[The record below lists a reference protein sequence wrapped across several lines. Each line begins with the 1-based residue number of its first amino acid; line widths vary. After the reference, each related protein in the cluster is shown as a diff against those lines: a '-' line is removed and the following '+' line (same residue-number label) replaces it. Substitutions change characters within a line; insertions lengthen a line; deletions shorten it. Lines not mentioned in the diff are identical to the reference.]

1 MSEAPL
7 IGSQEHRDLR
17 KQESGR
23 VAIVGALVNIILSA
37 VKVIVG
43 IIGNSQAL
51 IVDGIHS
58 LSDLMTDIL
67 VLVASHQ
74 ASHGPDEN
82 HPYGHGRFET
92 AATLALGAFLVLV
105 AGGIMWDSIERLFQ
119 AAHTQ
124 APKAMALYAALFSIL
139 ANEAL
144 YWYTILVARRINSE
158 LLRANAWHHRSD
170 AVSSIV
176 VLIGVGGAML
186 GHGWLDL
193 AAALIVGAMVA
204 KIGWDLGWGAM
215 RELVDESL
223 EEDKVE
229 KIRHIITRIPGVSSL
244 HMLRTRRQGH
254 EAMAD
259 VHVQVNPRISVSEG
273 HMIAIAVEEQIKAEI
288 EEISDVTVHIDPE
301 DDETMPTCKGLPLRG
316 EAEKILQEAWKTLDC
331 LGRQENILLH
341 YLGGKIDLEVFYP
354 LDCYISRKAAE
365 SLQNAMQ
372 QSLRN
377 YPDFG
382 EVHLYFGGVSHPEGA
397 PPQQ

>member
-1 MSEAPL
+1 MTDMPQ

-17 KQESGR
+17 RSESGR
-23 VAIVGALVNIILSA
+23 VAVVGAAVNIILSV
-37 VKVIVG
+37 VKVVVG
-43 IIGNSQAL
+43 VMGNSQAL

-67 VLVASHQ
+67 VLVASHH

-105 AGGIMWDSIERLFQ
+105 AGGIMWDSVERLMRGGEAQ
-119 AAHTQ
+119 SPAAI
-124 APKAMALYAALFSIL
+124 ALYAALFSIL

-144 YWYTILVARRINSE
+144 YWYTIIVARRINSE

-186 GHGWLDL
+186 GHHWLDL

-223 EEDKVE
+223 EEDKVDE
-229 KIRHIITRIPGVSSL
+229 IRTIIRNIPGVSSL

-259 VHVQVNPRISVSEG
+259 VHVQVAPWISVSEG
-273 HMIAIAVEEQIKAEI
+273 HMISIAVEEQIKANI
-288 EEISDVTVHIDPE
+288 EEIADVTVHIDPE
-301 DDETMPTCKGLPLRG
+301 DDETTPTCKGLPLR
-316 EAEKILQEAWKTLDC
+316 EQALETLQEAWKELDC
-331 LGRQENILLH
+331 LGKQERILLH
-341 YLGGKIDLEVFYP
+341 YLGGKIDLDIFFP
-354 LDCYISRKAAE
+354 LQCYENTGQAAE
-365 SLQNAMQ
+365 LRQ
-372 QSLRN
+372 QMNRLLKD
-377 YPDFG
+377 YPEFG
-382 EVHLYFGGVSHPEGA
+382 EVRLYFG
-397 PPQQ
+397 

>member
-1 MSEAPL
+1 MGSSPR

-23 VAIVGALVNIILSA
+23 VAIVGAVVNLVLSA
-37 VKVIVG
+37 VKVVVG
-43 IIGNSQAL
+43 ILGNSQAL
-51 IVDGIHS
+51 IIDGIHS

-67 VLVASHQ
+67 VLVASHH
-74 ASHGPDEN
+74 ASHGPDQN

-105 AGGIMWDSIERLFQ
+105 AGGIMWDSIERLTHAGD
-119 AAHTQ
+119 AAT
-124 APKAMALYAALFSIL
+124 PKAIALYAALFSIL

-144 YWYTILVARRINSE
+144 YWYTIIVARRINSE

-176 VLIGVGGAML
+176 VLVGVAGAML

-229 KIRHIITRIPGVSSL
+229 RIRHIITDIPGVRSL

-259 VHVQVNPRISVSEG
+259 VHVQVDPMISVSEG
-273 HMIAIAVEEQIKAEI
+273 HMVAIAVEEQIKADI
-288 EEISDVTVHIDPE
+288 EEISDITVHIDPE
-301 DDETMPTCKGLPLRG
+301 DDETMPTCKGLPLRN
-316 EAEKILQEAWKTLDC
+316 EAEATLREAWKALDC
-331 LGRQENILLH
+331 LDRQERILLH
-341 YLGGKIDLEVFYP
+341 YLGGRIDLEVFYP
-354 LDCYISRKAAE
+354 LHCYKSREAATRLQQAMQE
-365 SLQNAMQ
+365 SLEN
-372 QSLRN
+372 L
-377 YPDFG
+377 PDFG
-382 EVHLYFGGVSHPEGA
+382 EVRLYFGGMAHPEGA
-397 PPQQ
+397 

>member
-1 MSEAPL
+1 MSETPQ

-17 KQESGR
+17 KEESGR
-23 VAIVGALVNIILSA
+23 VAVVGAVVNLILSA
-37 VKVIVG
+37 IKVVVG

-51 IVDGIHS
+51 IIDGIHS
-58 LSDLMTDIL
+58 LSDLMTDVL
-67 VLVASHQ
+67 VLLASHH

-105 AGGIMWDSIERLFQ
+105 AGGIMWDSIERLSH
-119 AAHTQ
+119 AGDAETPR
-124 APKAMALYAALFSIL
+124 AIALYAALFSIL

-144 YWYTILVARRINSE
+144 YWYTLIVARRINSE

-170 AVSSIV
+170 AISSIV
-176 VLIGVGGAML
+176 VLIGVAGAML

-193 AAALIVGAMVA
+193 AAALIVGGMVA
-204 KIGWDLGWGAM
+204 KIGWDLGWSAM

-229 KIRHIITRIPGVSSL
+229 QIRRIIRDIPGVSSL

-259 VHVQVNPRISVSEG
+259 VHVQVDPMISVSEG

-301 DDETMPTCKGLPLRG
+301 DDETMPTCKGLPLRD
-316 EAEKILQEAWKTLDC
+316 EVNARLREAWGELKC
-331 LGRQENILLH
+331 LGREDRILLH
-341 YLGGKIDLEVFYP
+341 YLRGRINLEVFFP
-354 LDCYISRKAAE
+354 LACYQGQEAATALRKK
-365 SLQNAMQ
+365 MQ
-372 QSLRN
+372 EALRD

-382 EVHLYFGGVSHPEGA
+382 EVRLYFG
-397 PPQQ
+397 

>member
-1 MSEAPL
+1 MTDIPQ

-17 KQESGR
+17 RSESGR
-23 VAIVGALVNIILSA
+23 VAVVGAVVNVILSV
-37 VKVIVG
+37 VKVVVG
-43 IIGNSQAL
+43 VIGNSQAL

-67 VLVASHQ
+67 VLVASRH

-105 AGGIMWDSIERLFQ
+105 AGGIMWDSVERLMRGGEAQ
-119 AAHTQ
+119 SPEAI
-124 APKAMALYAALFSIL
+124 ALYAALFSIL

-144 YWYTILVARRINSE
+144 YWYTIVVARRINSE

-204 KIGWDLGWGAM
+204 KIGWDLGWSAM

-223 EEDKVE
+223 EEDKVDE
-229 KIRHIITRIPGVSSL
+229 IRTIIRNIPGVRSL

-259 VHVQVNPRISVSEG
+259 VHVQVAPWISVSEG
-273 HMIAIAVEEQIKAEI
+273 HMISIAVEEQIKANI
-288 EEISDVTVHIDPE
+288 EEIADVTVHIDPE
-301 DDETMPTCKGLPLRG
+301 DDETAPTCKGLPLR
-316 EAEKILQEAWKTLDC
+316 EQALETLQEAWSELEC
-331 LGRQENILLH
+331 LGRQKRILLH
-341 YLGGKIDLEVFYP
+341 YLGGKIDLDIFFP
-354 LDCYISRKAAE
+354 LQCYEGARQAKE
-365 SLQNAMQ
+365 LQEQMNR
-372 QSLRN
+372 LLKN
-377 YPDFG
+377 HPEFG
-382 EVHLYFGGVSHPEGA
+382 EVRLYFG
-397 PPQQ
+397 

>member
-1 MSEAPL
+1 MSETPQ

-23 VAIVGALVNIILSA
+23 VAIVGAIVNLILSA
-37 VKVIVG
+37 VKVMVG
-43 IIGNSQAL
+43 ILGNSQAL
-51 IVDGIHS
+51 IIDGIHS

-67 VLVASHQ
+67 VLAASHH
-74 ASHGPDEN
+74 ASHGPDAN

-105 AGGIMWDSIERLFQ
+105 AGGIMWDSIERLTH
-119 AAHTQ
+119 AADAVT
-124 APKAMALYAALFSIL
+124 PKPIALYAALFSIL
-139 ANEAL
+139 TNEAL
-144 YWYTILVARRINSE
+144 YWYTLIVARRINSD

-170 AVSSIV
+170 AISSIV
-176 VLIGVGGAML
+176 VLVGVAGAML

-229 KIRHIITRIPGVSSL
+229 QIRHIITGIPGVRSL

-259 VHVQVNPRISVSEG
+259 VHVQVDPMISVSEG
-273 HMIAIAVEEQIKAEI
+273 HMVAIAVEEQIKAGI

-301 DDETMPTCKGLPLRG
+301 DDETMPTCKGLPLRD
-316 EAEKILQEAWKTLDC
+316 EAERILGEAWKPLDC
-331 LGRQENILLH
+331 LGRQERILFH
-341 YLGGKIDLEVFYP
+341 YLGGKIDLEVFFP
-354 LDCYISRKAAE
+354 LDCYDSRENAVN
-365 SLQNAMQ
+365 LQQAMQ
-372 QSLRN
+372 KSLRKH
-377 YPDFG
+377 PDFG
-382 EVHLYFGGVSHPEGA
+382 EVRVYFGGVSHLERA
-397 PPQQ
+397 

>member
-1 MSEAPL
+1 MDA
-7 IGSQEHRDLR
+7 QQHRELR

-23 VAIVGALVNIILSA
+23 VAIVGALVNVILSA
-37 VKVIVG
+37 VKVTVG

-51 IVDGIHS
+51 IIDGIHS
-58 LSDLMTDIL
+58 LSDLLTDIL

-105 AGGIMWDSIERLFQ
+105 AGGIMWDSFERLFQ
-119 AAHTQ
+119 AEHVNPPRAI
-124 APKAMALYAALFSIL
+124 ALYAALFSIL

-144 YWYTILVARRINSE
+144 YWYTIIVARRINSE

-204 KIGWDLGWGAM
+204 KIGWDLGWSAM

-229 KIRHIITRIPGVSSL
+229 KIRHIITDIPGVSSL

-273 HMIAIAVEEQIKAEI
+273 HMIAIAVEEEIKAEI

-301 DDETMPTCKGLPLRG
+301 DDETMPTCKGLPLRE
-316 EAEKILQEAWKTLDC
+316 EAEARLKDAWKDLSC
-331 LGRQENILLH
+331 LGRQDGILLH
-341 YLGGKIDLEVFYP
+341 YLGGKIDLDIFFP
-354 LDCYISRKAAE
+354 LDCYISREAAE
-365 SLQNAMQ
+365 KLQATMQLSLE
-372 QSLRN
+372 N
-377 YPDFG
+377 YPEFG
-382 EVHLYFGGVSHPEGA
+382 EVKLYFGGAAHPNGA
-397 PPQQ
+397 QP

>member
-1 MSEAPL
+1 MTDIPQ

-17 KQESGR
+17 RSESGR
-23 VAIVGALVNIILSA
+23 VAVVGAVVNVILSV
-37 VKVIVG
+37 VKVVVG
-43 IIGNSQAL
+43 VIGNSQAL

-67 VLVASHQ
+67 VLVASRH

-105 AGGIMWDSIERLFQ
+105 AGGIMWDSVERLMRGGDAQ
-119 AAHTQ
+119 SPEAI
-124 APKAMALYAALFSIL
+124 ALYAALFSIL

-144 YWYTILVARRINSE
+144 YWYTIVVARRINSE

-204 KIGWDLGWGAM
+204 KIGWDLGWSAM

-223 EEDKVE
+223 EEDKVDE
-229 KIRHIITRIPGVSSL
+229 IRTIIRNIPGVRSL

-259 VHVQVNPRISVSEG
+259 VHVQVAPWISVSEG
-273 HMIAIAVEEQIKAEI
+273 HMISIAVEEQIKDNI
-288 EEISDVTVHIDPE
+288 EEIADVTVHIDPE
-301 DDETMPTCKGLPLRG
+301 DDETAPTCKGLPLR
-316 EAEKILQEAWKTLDC
+316 EQALETLQEAW
-331 LGRQENILLH
+331 GE
-341 YLGGKIDLEVFYP
+341 LE
-354 LDCYISRKAAE
+354 C
-365 SLQNAMQ
+365 
-372 QSLRN
+372 
-377 YPDFG
+377 
-382 EVHLYFGGVSHPEGA
+382 
-397 PPQQ
+397 